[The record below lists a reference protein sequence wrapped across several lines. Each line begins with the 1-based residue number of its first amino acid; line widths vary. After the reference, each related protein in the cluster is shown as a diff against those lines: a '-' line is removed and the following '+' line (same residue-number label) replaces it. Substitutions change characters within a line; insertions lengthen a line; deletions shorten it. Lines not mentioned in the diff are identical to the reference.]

1 MTPAEKIARIKKALH
16 YAGDYH
22 AWDDVL
28 EGLNS
33 GRYQIFDNDS
43 GCIVTE
49 IIQLPKK
56 RYLNCWLLGG
66 ELPHVL
72 DLVPDM
78 ERHALSNDCPELM
91 AFGRRGWERVLPK
104 MGWKITGTTF
114 SKEARN
120 AQ

>member
-1 MTPAEKIARIKKALH
+1 MTPEQKIERIKKALH

-22 AWDDVL
+22 TWDDVV
-28 EGLNS
+28 EGLKS
-33 GRYQIFDNDS
+33 GRYQIFDNAS

-49 IIQLPKK
+49 IIQLPRG

-78 ERHALSNDCPELM
+78 QRHAVVNDCSKLM
-91 AFGRRGWERVLPK
+91 AFGRRGWGKVLPA
-104 MGWKITGTTF
+104 MGWRITGTTF
-114 SKEARN
+114 EKDASDA
-120 AQ
+120 